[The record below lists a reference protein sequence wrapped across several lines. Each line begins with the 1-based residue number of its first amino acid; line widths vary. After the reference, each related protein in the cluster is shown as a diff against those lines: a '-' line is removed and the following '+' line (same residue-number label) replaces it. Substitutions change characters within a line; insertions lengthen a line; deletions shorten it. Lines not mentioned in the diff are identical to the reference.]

1 MADENVDEA
10 TARIPTVKEQW
21 AIQTKTKQ
29 RLRPPV
35 NNGGKRNVHEGRKC
49 RRIIVPYADL
59 YEIEVELLIF

>member
-10 TARIPTVKEQW
+10 TARIPMVKEQW

-35 NNGGKRNVHEGRKC
+35 ENVDVSLSLTQTFTKLKSN
-49 RRIIVPYADL
+49 Y
-59 YEIEVELLIF
+59 